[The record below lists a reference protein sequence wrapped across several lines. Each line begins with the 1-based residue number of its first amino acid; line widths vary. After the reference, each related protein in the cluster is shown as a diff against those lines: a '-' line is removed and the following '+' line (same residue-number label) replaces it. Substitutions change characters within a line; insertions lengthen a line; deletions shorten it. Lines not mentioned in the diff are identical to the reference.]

1 MAEIEPAQGSTGG
14 ALEKAGAVIGDLVT
28 YAIVIAEMTAAGA
41 RLMWLSD
48 SVRETYRYVERC
60 ATGVDR
66 LAEQMAGLAV
76 DADTVGEHHQAAAV
90 MRSVLATAEEMA
102 NSVED
107 LSTLFHH
114 TSEAHQA
121 DYGTVADTAQNMTV
135 PMAEAEFYSNR

>member
-1 MAEIEPAQGSTGG
+1 MGELVPEQNTGG
-14 ALEKAGAVIGDLVT
+14 ALEKAGAVLIDAVS
-28 YAIVIAEMTAAGA
+28 YAIVLTQLTAAGA

-60 ATGVDR
+60 ASGTDR

-76 DADTVGEHHQAAAV
+76 DVDTVSEHHQAAAV

-102 NSVED
+102 ASLDD
-107 LSTLFHH
+107 LSGLFHH
-114 TSEAHQA
+114 TSDAHRT
-121 DYGTVADTAQNMTV
+121 DYGPVADAAQNMTV